1 MHKNRFPALRYANN
15 DRHKRCLIVSK
26 GALVRLTYVA
36 SGSVVKCSLNM
47 NNEEKSQNAD
57 GMKQNKEGEKGIIL
71 FSSIRIYVS
80 PLTSVLRSIECQH
93 AFAFHLQI
101 SIHSVKMQFKIKIMK
116 IILIAKSPR
125 KGYKIADQSEQGESP
140 NNNDHRHLIRNHVDK
155 YVITKHYYQLKPLS
169 LATVNLSLK
178 RQGSYG
184 VKSSIIVKGE
194 VSIIV
199 KPMAPGFALRLCP
212 RANKNLHMPLG
223 YPPGN
228 L

>member
-1 MHKNRFPALRYANN
+1 MA
-15 DRHKRCLIVSK
+15 
-26 GALVRLTYVA
+26 
-36 SGSVVKCSLNM
+36 
-47 NNEEKSQNAD
+47 
-57 GMKQNKEGEKGIIL
+57 
-71 FSSIRIYVS
+71 
-80 PLTSVLRSIECQH
+80 
-93 AFAFHLQI
+93 
-101 SIHSVKMQFKIKIMK
+101 
-116 IILIAKSPR
+116 
-125 KGYKIADQSEQGESP
+125 
-140 NNNDHRHLIRNHVDK
+140 IRNHVDK

-184 VKSSIIVKGE
+184 VKVRIHFLDSESVKGNMAK
-194 VSIIV
+194 V